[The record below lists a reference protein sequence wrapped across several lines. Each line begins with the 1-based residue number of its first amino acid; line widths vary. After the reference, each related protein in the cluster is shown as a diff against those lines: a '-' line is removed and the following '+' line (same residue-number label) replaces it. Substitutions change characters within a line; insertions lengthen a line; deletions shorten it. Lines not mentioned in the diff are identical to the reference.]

1 MCYICKNQWVQQW
14 KVNKK
19 WHWVTFMTKRMK
31 MKWMKMAVVFLL
43 SYEIHVSTTSSE
55 RTRMRS
61 AGSSVWLSRVSI
73 ILLSC
78 LLCFSLLPCAAAK
91 SLNCKHQEVQITQL
105 ECICLFA
112 QVHACLH
119 LMRKTFKGLLL
130 CKWPPSPTPSPA
142 QLPPVP
148 SDLPPARWIGK
159 YSGRRG
165 AEKPSA
171 QISKSLQS
179 IQLWRNMNKC
189 NWWGGCLLR
198 SACVRCVFNRSQVRP
213 TQPTLMPDLEH

>member
-1 MCYICKNQWVQQW
+1 
-14 KVNKK
+14 
-19 WHWVTFMTKRMK
+19 MK
-31 MKWMKMAVVFLL
+31 YL
-43 SYEIHVSTTSSE
+43 HVSPTSSE

-61 AGSSVWLSRVSI
+61 AGSSVWRSRVSI

-78 LLCFSLLPCAAAK
+78 LLCFSLLPC
-91 SLNCKHQEVQITQL
+91 SLNCKRHKHQEVQITQL

-119 LMRKTFKGLLL
+119 LMRKTLKGLLL

-142 QLPPVP
+142 QPPPVP

-159 YSGRRG
+159 CSGRRG

-179 IQLWRNMNKC
+179 IQL
-189 NWWGGCLLR
+189 
-198 SACVRCVFNRSQVRP
+198 
-213 TQPTLMPDLEH
+213 